1 MNEGKLNPQ
10 TLKDFGNKKWSG
22 KLNRFI
28 LTQLKYLTKKSELLD
43 DDRCYTQP
51 QKQLSSW
58 RLVDIT
64 VPILVFKYG
73 GTLLIFLD
81 WKTILLLN
89 SSLSDQFFCFF
100 KNNQFN
106 EIL

>member
-1 MNEGKLNPQ
+1 MNYGKLNPQ

-22 KLNRFI
+22 KLNGFV

-58 RLVDIT
+58 RLVDIM
-64 VPILVFKYG
+64 VPIIVWRDFVDFSGLENNTIIKFIFK
-73 GTLLIFLD
+73 
-81 WKTILLLN
+81 
-89 SSLSDQFFCFF
+89 
-100 KNNQFN
+100 
-106 EIL
+106 